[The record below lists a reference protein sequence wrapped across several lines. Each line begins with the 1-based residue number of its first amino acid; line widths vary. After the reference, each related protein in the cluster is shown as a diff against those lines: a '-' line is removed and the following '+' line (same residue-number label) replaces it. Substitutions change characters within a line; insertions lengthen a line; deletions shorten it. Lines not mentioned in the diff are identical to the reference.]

1 MKPDEPYKPLLS
13 IIIPMYNVEKYIKFC
28 INSVIKNDISDVE
41 ILIVN
46 DGSTDSSRT
55 IMEKYQSE
63 YSQIRVYDKKNEGVS
78 SARNYGLMKSKGDW
92 VWFIDS
98 DDAINQGSLKYIKKE
113 ISDRNN
119 KFDILVF
126 KYLKFKRNSD
136 VSKINDIKI
145 PNEAKAIS
153 KFQAMK
159 SLLDNN
165 IAAFP
170 WNKIFKKSLFDKI
183 KFPED
188 RIYTED
194 LSIMYKL
201 YDKASSIYFQSA
213 PFYFYR
219 IRNDSLTH
227 NLSTKKIKDAAL
239 SHYEMYSFF
248 KENYP
253 TLAIKLERNTMI
265 NVISLF
271 HRLNKEQILLYPDL
285 IEFLTQNIK
294 ITNYDIRYKIECLSF
309 KKCYPIFVIIG
320 RIGKISRKIRNYVK
334 EEK

>member
-46 DGSTDSSRT
+46 DGSTDSSRA

-170 WNKIFKKSLFDKI
+170 WNKIFKKSLFDNI
-183 KFPED
+183 E
-188 RIYTED
+188 
-194 LSIMYKL
+194 
-201 YDKASSIYFQSA
+201 
-213 PFYFYR
+213 
-219 IRNDSLTH
+219 
-227 NLSTKKIKDAAL
+227 AL
-239 SHYEMYSFF
+239 HLHSV
-248 KENYP
+248 
-253 TLAIKLERNTMI
+253 L
-265 NVISLF
+265 
-271 HRLNKEQILLYPDL
+271 HRLPLQ
-285 IEFLTQNIK
+285 
-294 ITNYDIRYKIECLSF
+294 
-309 KKCYPIFVIIG
+309 
-320 RIGKISRKIRNYVK
+320 
-334 EEK
+334 

>member
-46 DGSTDSSRT
+46 DGSTDSSRA

-126 KYLKFKRNSD
+126 K
-136 VSKINDIKI
+136 
-145 PNEAKAIS
+145 
-153 KFQAMK
+153 
-159 SLLDNN
+159 
-165 IAAFP
+165 
-170 WNKIFKKSLFDKI
+170 
-183 KFPED
+183 
-188 RIYTED
+188 
-194 LSIMYKL
+194 
-201 YDKASSIYFQSA
+201 
-213 PFYFYR
+213 
-219 IRNDSLTH
+219 
-227 NLSTKKIKDAAL
+227 
-239 SHYEMYSFF
+239 
-248 KENYP
+248 
-253 TLAIKLERNTMI
+253 
-265 NVISLF
+265 
-271 HRLNKEQILLYPDL
+271 
-285 IEFLTQNIK
+285 
-294 ITNYDIRYKIECLSF
+294 
-309 KKCYPIFVIIG
+309 
-320 RIGKISRKIRNYVK
+320 
-334 EEK
+334 

>member
-1 MKPDEPYKPLLS
+1 MVDKKPIIS
-13 IIIPMYNVEKYIKFC
+13 IIIPMYNVENYITICLNSIIQNDLKNVEVIIVMMVPPITVEPLLRDIKLNILKF
-28 INSVIKNDISDVE
+28 E
-41 ILIVN
+41 F
-46 DGSTDSSRT
+46 
-55 IMEKYQSE
+55 M
-63 YSQIRVYDKKNEGVS
+63 IRKMKEFLVL
-78 SARNYGLMKSKGDW
+78 RNYGLMKSKGDW

-98 DDAINQGSLKYIKKE
+98 DDAINQGSLKYIKEE

-136 VSKINDIKI
+136 VSKISDIKI

-201 YDKASSIYFQSA
+201 YDKS
-213 PFYFYR
+213 
-219 IRNDSLTH
+219 
-227 NLSTKKIKDAAL
+227 
-239 SHYEMYSFF
+239 
-248 KENYP
+248 
-253 TLAIKLERNTMI
+253 
-265 NVISLF
+265 
-271 HRLNKEQILLYPDL
+271 
-285 IEFLTQNIK
+285 
-294 ITNYDIRYKIECLSF
+294 
-309 KKCYPIFVIIG
+309 
-320 RIGKISRKIRNYVK
+320 
-334 EEK
+334 

>member
-46 DGSTDSSRT
+46 DGSTDSSRA

-153 KFQAMK
+153 KF
-159 SLLDNN
+159 
-165 IAAFP
+165 
-170 WNKIFKKSLFDKI
+170 
-183 KFPED
+183 
-188 RIYTED
+188 
-194 LSIMYKL
+194 
-201 YDKASSIYFQSA
+201 SS
-213 PFYFYR
+213 
-219 IRNDSLTH
+219 N
-227 NLSTKKIKDAAL
+227 
-239 SHYEMYSFF
+239 
-248 KENYP
+248 
-253 TLAIKLERNTMI
+253 IKLHLLLTILKRSCPLSVNTVSPI
-265 NVISLF
+265 TNEIGGKVSTTQRSHLYV
-271 HRLNKEQILLYPDL
+271 ILLCKVHN
-285 IEFLTQNIK
+285 F
-294 ITNYDIRYKIECLSF
+294 C
-309 KKCYPIFVIIG
+309 
-320 RIGKISRKIRNYVK
+320 
-334 EEK
+334 

>member
-46 DGSTDSSRT
+46 DGSTDSSRA

-98 DDAINQGSLKYIKKE
+98 DDAINQGSLKYIKEE

-153 KFQAMK
+153 KFQAM
-159 SLLDNN
+159 
-165 IAAFP
+165 
-170 WNKIFKKSLFDKI
+170 KSLFDKI

>member
-46 DGSTDSSRT
+46 DGSTDSSRA

-170 WNKIFKKSLFDKI
+170 WNKIFKKVFL
-183 KFPED
+183 
-188 RIYTED
+188 
-194 LSIMYKL
+194 
-201 YDKASSIYFQSA
+201 
-213 PFYFYR
+213 
-219 IRNDSLTH
+219 
-227 NLSTKKIKDAAL
+227 
-239 SHYEMYSFF
+239 
-248 KENYP
+248 
-253 TLAIKLERNTMI
+253 IKLNFQKIVFIQKIYQLCINCMI
-265 NVISLF
+265 KLAAYIFKALHF
-271 HRLNKEQILLYPDL
+271 IF
-285 IEFLTQNIK
+285 IE
-294 ITNYDIRYKIECLSF
+294 
-309 KKCYPIFVIIG
+309 
-320 RIGKISRKIRNYVK
+320 
-334 EEK
+334 